1 MRSLLAVAAVAALL
15 AGCGQRTDTAAT
27 GDQTKGPVVSASET
41 PRNEAV
47 DTTPT
52 TGETAQTPGASSFTE
67 AQARGAIESAGYTG
81 VGPLTQNEQGMWQG
95 KATKDGAEANVSVD
109 YKGAVTAQ

>member
-1 MRSLLAVAAVAALL
+1 MRSFLVAAAAAALL
-15 AGCGQRTDTAAT
+15 AGCGDQGGAASK
-27 GDQTKGPVVSASET
+27 DDTKGPVVSTSEA

-81 VGPLTQNEQGMWQG
+81 VGPLTQNEQGLWQG
-95 KATKDGAEANVSVD
+95 KATKDGAEVIVSVD